1 MCDCKAI
8 VNECAAK
15 AAPYG
20 GMQNGFY
27 GEKKS
32 RESKAKD
39 MMVKTEEDKLS
50 RSV

>member
-1 MCDCKAI
+1 MCR
-8 VNECAAK
+8 K

-27 GEKKS
+27 GEKEKS

-39 MMVKTEEDKLS
+39 AMMETKGDK
-50 RSV
+50 R